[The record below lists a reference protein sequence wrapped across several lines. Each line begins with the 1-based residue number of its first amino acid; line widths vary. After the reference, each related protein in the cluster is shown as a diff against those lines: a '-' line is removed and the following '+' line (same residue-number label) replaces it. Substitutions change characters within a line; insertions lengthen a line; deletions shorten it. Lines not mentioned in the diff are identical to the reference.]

1 MSRGG
6 LPERIVCLST
16 ETVEVLYLLGEA
28 DRITGISGFTVRPAR
43 ARREKPKVSGFSS
56 AKIDR
61 ILAVRPDLVLAFSDL
76 QADMCADL
84 IRAGI
89 AVHVFNQRDVAGI
102 LDMVLTVGRLVGA
115 IGKAEELV
123 CQLRT
128 RLAAARE
135 AGAVRLARL
144 GERPAVYFE
153 EWDEPRICGIR
164 WVSEL
169 IELAG
174 GRDVCA
180 QRARQP
186 GAADR
191 IIQDD
196 AEIIAASPALIL
208 GSWCGK
214 KLNPAAIAARPGWSA
229 MPAVVNA
236 HIVEIKSAHIL
247 SPGPVAIE
255 VGLTEIGRALDAL
268 TDR

>member
-1 MSRGG
+1 MSRAG

-16 ETVEVLYLLGEA
+16 ETVEVLYALGEDA
-28 DRITGISGFTVRPAR
+28 RIAGISGFTVHPPR
-43 ARREKPKVSGFSS
+43 ARREKPRVSGFSS

-89 AVHVFNQRDVAGI
+89 AVHVFNQRDLNGI

-115 IGKAEELV
+115 SAKAEELV
-123 CQLRT
+123 CQLRL
-128 RLAAARE
+128 RLQAARE
-135 AGAVRLARL
+135 AGAARIARL
-144 GERPAVYFE
+144 GGRPAVYFE

-169 IELAG
+169 VELAG

-180 QRARQP
+180 QRARQA
-186 GAADR
+186 GAANR
-191 IIQDD
+191 IIADD
-196 AEIIAASPALIL
+196 GEILADAPVLIL

-214 KLNPAAIAARPGWSA
+214 KLNPAAIASRPGWSTV
-229 MPAVVNA
+229 PAVA
-236 HIVEIKSAHIL
+236 QGHIVEIKSPYIL
-247 SPGPVAIE
+247 SPGPAAIE
-255 VGLTEIGRALDAL
+255 IGLTEIGRALDRL
-268 TDR
+268 GGG

>member
-16 ETVEVLYLLGEA
+16 ETVEVLYALGQE
-28 DRITGISGFTVRPAR
+28 DRIAGISGFTVHPPR

-76 QADMCADL
+76 QADMCAEL

-89 AVHVFNQRDVAGI
+89 AVHVFNHRDVNGI

-115 IGKAEELV
+115 GSRAEELV
-123 CQLRT
+123 CQLRA
-128 RLAAARE
+128 RLQAARV
-135 AGAVRLARL
+135 AGEERIARL
-144 GERPAVYFE
+144 GGRPAVYFE

-174 GRDVCA
+174 GRDVFA
-180 QRARQP
+180 ERARQG

-191 IIQDD
+191 IIADD
-196 AEIIAASPALIL
+196 AQIISAAPALIL

-214 KLNPAAIAARPGWSA
+214 KLNPAAIASRAGWA
-229 MPAVVNA
+229 AVPAVA
-236 HIVEIKSAHIL
+236 QGHIVEIKSAHIL

-255 VGLTEIGRALDAL
+255 LGLAEIGRALDRL
-268 TDR
+268 DCV